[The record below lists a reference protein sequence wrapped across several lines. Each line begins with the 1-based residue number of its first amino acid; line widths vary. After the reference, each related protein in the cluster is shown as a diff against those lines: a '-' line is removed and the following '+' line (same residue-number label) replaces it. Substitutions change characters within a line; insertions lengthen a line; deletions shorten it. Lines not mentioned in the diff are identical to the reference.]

1 MLLTTACAGV
11 SDLDMSQTDVKDPH
25 TVTLT
30 VQSEMGAMRAATDA
44 GTGATGPI
52 VLPHIGDGTK
62 ADLLI
67 FAVYKKGE
75 NGETTVDK
83 RFAKGNQSKYFDL
96 TLSEGQSAIDVESYP
111 LTLQF
116 VIEDDAEYQVA
127 FWGQNGGKAGVY
139 DTQKLEEVKVIYN
152 NVDNNDELRDAF
164 CAVSEPFSA
173 TKQPNTV
180 TLRRPLAQINVG
192 TSGWDYEGA
201 AYLKPSRTSFVES
214 IFELQGV
221 AQYYNVVTGK
231 AIVDNTHPTTN
242 VTFKEGRIPAFINV
256 TQEQWDTLSYL
267 PFANE
272 EYLQV
277 KRDDNTNA
285 YAPYIGWEEFDK
297 YRLGEDTKELYE
309 KGEVPFT
316 EVFKYLSMC
325 YVLVPENTAA
335 NGEPTKSVLES
346 VNFTFKGIKAND
358 NDKFEGNAEEAL
370 QKDFTVL
377 KVPVQKNWRTNII
390 GNSFFI
396 DHTKFHLDV
405 VPDFMGDYKYDGSVY
420 GDPSKG
426 EDWPEEGSVH
436 EAWFSNTH
444 NSGSSAGTA
453 ETGNGFFSFGTKHE
467 HASGKY
473 VISYGGQSYN
483 YTLKMQGDTEITFTT
498 ETNAIV
504 TVVQSHKQ
512 TTANNGA
519 YPPSKSIKII
529 TKQDGKEDIETKPSG
544 NDTQINESDNFRVH
558 TLSVGV
564 GTHTIK
570 TDSSGI
576 TGENEG
582 GLLYIKVQTQT
593 DIKDDTWDKNEGF
606 EYE

>member
-75 NGETTVDK
+75 TTADP
-83 RFAKGNQSKYFDL
+83 RFAKGNQSKKYRNL
-96 TLSEGQSAIDVESYP
+96 TLGTGQSAIDVESYP

-127 FWGQNGGKAGVY
+127 FWGQNGEKAGVY

-173 TKQPNTV
+173 TKQPNMV

-201 AYLKPSRTSFVES
+201 AYLKPSRTSFVLS
-214 IFELQGV
+214 TFELQDV

-231 AIVDNTHPTTN
+231 ALVDDAHFTTN
-242 VTFKEGRIPAFINV
+242 VSFSEGRIPAFINI
-256 TQEQWDTLSYL
+256 TKEQWDTLSYL

-277 KRDDNTNA
+277 KRNDNTNA

-297 YRLGEDTKELYE
+297 YRLGTDSVSYPGVDTKELYE

-325 YVLVPENTAA
+325 YVLVPENTAD
-335 NGEPTKSVLES
+335 NGEPTKSVLPF
-346 VNFTFKGIKAND
+346 VKFTFKGIKAND
-358 NDKFEGNAEEAL
+358 DDKFVGDAEEAL

-377 KVPVQKNWRTNII
+377 NVPVQKNWRTNII

-426 EDWPEEGSVH
+426 EDWPKEEAETYSIS
-436 EAWFSNTH
+436 FDNH
-444 NSGSSAGTA
+444 NSNCVNNSFFTFNSLTTKHTHAAAGGKYDGKDFETALKMEGDTRIKFTTTAPSTVTIVQATAVNPDSNVKLDGKDQSKADAQSNSTNKTRVYTIKDVPAGSHEISQGSDGDGTA
-453 ETGNGFFSFGTKHE
+453 
-467 HASGKY
+467 
-473 VISYGGQSYN
+473 
-483 YTLKMQGDTEITFTT
+483 
-498 ETNAIV
+498 
-504 TVVQSHKQ
+504 KQ
-512 TTANNGA
+512 THI
-519 YPPSKSIKII
+519 YL
-529 TKQDGKEDIETKPSG
+529 
-544 NDTQINESDNFRVH
+544 V
-558 TLSVGV
+558 
-564 GTHTIK
+564 
-570 TDSSGI
+570 
-576 TGENEG
+576 
-582 GLLYIKVQTQT
+582 KVQPQT